1 MKDQRSYVAK
11 STVEVKE
18 KMKEEEKKKL
28 EENRAV
34 PVRPL
39 RARARAAQSSADSG
53 DGRAPAATVAAG
65 VM

>member
-18 KMKEEEKKKL
+18 QMKQEEKKKL

-39 RARARAAQSSADSG
+39 RARASAARSGDDSG
-53 DGRAPAATVAAG
+53 DGGER
-65 VM
+65 